1 MFKCFL
7 FEGVTSNTDAAQL
20 AETFAESKCTT
31 KVLPICTFEIVKTE
45 KQKKLCDVM
54 KTLIHGNN

>member
-1 MFKCFL
+1 MFKCFP

-31 KVLPICTFEIVKTE
+31 KVLPICTSEIVKTE
-45 KQKKLCDVM
+45 KR
-54 KTLIHGNN
+54 